1 MSTGVKTALASDARL
16 AEWQFLQVT
25 PDFGL
30 EQFRISEEKHQ
41 GQLLEQTRDKSC
53 SDCKYS
59 EYFISFHFIS
69 ALVYLNA
76 FLVAHGRLIMTV
88 MMIMIM

>member
-1 MSTGVKTALASDARL
+1 MSTGVKTALAADARL
-16 AEWQFLQVT
+16 AEWQFLEET

-41 GQLLEQTRDKSC
+41 SQLLEQTKDKIC
-53 SDCKYS
+53 SDCRYL
-59 EYFISFHFIS
+59 EYFISFQLIS

-76 FLVAHGRLIMTV
+76 CLVTQGRLVMM
-88 MMIMIM
+88 MMIMLI